1 MSIPV
6 KFCSGLQSDYDKL
19 TVRDTGTLYVIT
31 DTQRIYK
38 GDILISSQNILK
50 VDELPDVAEA
60 KTDAIYVV
68 LTDNDLDTYILSD
81 DSTKFVRLSNN
92 NVSINDIDPE
102 SIATSISIED
112 ASDSK
117 LTTEKAVSDAISN
130 ALIDVSYDPS
140 KPGDYDEWTFTAV
153 DGTVKK
159 ISTPKEVFL
168 QSASY
173 SSTTKILTLTMNNC
187 TKVDAD
193 LSTLI
198 PASISTEDVEVPITK
213 DITVEL
219 GTGGSLGGYKTGDII
234 TAGTTVQQIVSKL
247 LAKQVPPT
255 YTSPKVS
262 ITNNGGTVAKLYE
275 IGTPISPKIKATFTQ
290 NDAGNLSNIAIYRNT
305 PEPITSK
312 TYYLTGY
319 WGGRDIT
326 IDDNY
331 VLTWNTENVE
341 ITIPIDGEAYIQIQD
356 NEGNYYKASGW
367 LGYPGSY
374 GLPVQLI
381 QYTEE
386 SSGGDKLCISTS
398 GNSDSFKIVF
408 NPSTL
413 MLNYSS
419 AINTLSNTSDMYEEK
434 IGESTSSPYMAT
446 DGNYP
451 LTMFT
456 SYVAKAT
463 YETGPVKND
472 NLGNPYPT
480 GQIQSGTVISTN
492 YTFTPYRQGYFYGV
506 LDTDNTIALTSDVI
520 RSGSKKNGAYAAGN
534 LPLIKASDVANRKR
548 IFIAC
553 PATNTGVT
561 KVIMPSAMNA
571 DCTADFKKQS
581 TIVNVEGANGYTSIA
596 YNVWVYEPASISD
609 DQTFTVTLG

>member
-19 TVRDTGTLYVIT
+19 TVRDTGTLYVIS

-92 NVSINDIDPE
+92 NVSINNIDPE

-130 ALIDVSYDPS
+130 DLIDVSYDPS

-173 SSTTKILTLTMNNC
+173 SSTTKILTLTMNNG

-255 YTSPKVS
+255 YTAPKVS
-262 ITNNGGTVAKLYE
+262 ITNNGGTSAGSYE
-275 IGTPISPKIKATFTQ
+275 IGTSISPKLKATFTQ
-290 NDAGNLSNIAIYRNT
+290 NDAGSLAS
-305 PEPITSK
+305 
-312 TYYLTGY
+312 
-319 WGGRDIT
+319 IT
-326 IDDNY
+326 IKKDTDVVN
-331 VLTWNTENVE
+331 
-341 ITIPIDGEAYIQIQD
+341 
-356 NEGNYYKASGW
+356 
-367 LGYPGSY
+367 
-374 GLPVQLI
+374 
-381 QYTEE
+381 
-386 SSGGDKLCISTS
+386 SST
-398 GNSDSFKIVF
+398 V
-408 NPSTL
+408 
-413 MLNYSS
+413 
-419 AINTLSNTSDMYEEK
+419 
-434 IGESTSSPYMAT
+434 SPYSIVDT
-446 DGNYP
+446 DFT
-451 LTMFT
+451 LTNT
-456 SYVAKAT
+456 TTYSAVAT
-463 YETGPVKND
+463 YGEGAIKND
-472 NLGNPYPT
+472 NLGEPYLT
-480 GQIQSGTVISTN
+480 GHIVAGSKTSSN

-534 LPLIKASDVANRKR
+534 LPLIKASTVANRKR

-581 TIVNVEGANGYTSIA
+581 TTVNVEGANGYTSTA

-609 DQTFTVTLG
+609 DQTFAVTLG